1 MRHISVF
8 KFCYNDI
15 WLWFLPCFGEESKM
29 IYILLIYLSFPC
41 LNTQRWLQKLN
52 QSCVYIN
59 RTIQQHSIYITP
71 TRQPLKDGAILGSA
85 ERGEVDI
92 DSDVNCTASG
102 NIRKSTTVPIQ
113 CEQLP
118 WTWTCVLC
126 ILIVDL
132 ISKISLVFFGLLC
145 ARNYNYNKGPIK
157 VEFLKWKL
165 YIGDCY
171 LLPFYSQYCSRVSNQ
186 YWFYLYYC

>member
-1 MRHISVF
+1 MIQSSYLFFDLFLLFVCWIEDRSQYYNINIRYTYVF

-15 WLWFLPCFGEESKM
+15 WLWFFPCFGEKSEM
-29 IYILLIYLSFPC
+29 IYILLISLSFSC

-118 WTWTCVLC
+118 WTWTWRLMYFDCWSHFETLPGIFWSVVC
-126 ILIVDL
+126 
-132 ISKISLVFFGLLC
+132 K
-145 ARNYNYNKGPIK
+145 
-157 VEFLKWKL
+157 KL
-165 YIGDCY
+165 
-171 LLPFYSQYCSRVSNQ
+171 
-186 YWFYLYYC
+186 